1 MSIRATYRLQL
12 HRGFGFADAAELAD
26 YLADLGVSHVYLS
39 PILQAAPGSAH
50 GYDVVDHAQLN
61 VELGG
66 EAAYRRMSE
75 AFARKG
81 LSQVLD
87 LVPNHMAIGT
97 PANRWWWDVLE
108 SGPASRFAS
117 YFDVD
122 WGAAGTSD
130 DRILVPVLGDHFGRV
145 LEAGE
150 IKVHREHRRFV
161 VRYYDNSFPAAPR
174 SVGPLLA
181 DAAQRCENEDLA
193 FLALAMERLPNLYP
207 NDREGGRRLHREK
220 EVLYRLLERLLERTE
235 VHEAIDAAIQLLN
248 GDVDRLETFLESQNY
263 RLAFWRTGR
272 HELEYRRFFDIDT
285 LVGLR
290 MEDEE
295 VFFETHAKT
304 LELVEAGYVTGLR
317 IDHVDG
323 LREPKAYLSMLHRQV
338 PTTWVV
344 VEKILEHGER
354 LPEGWPCAG
363 TTGYDFMRN
372 VTGLLIHPEGLAS
385 LDEAYGVFTGE
396 RTDWQQ
402 LVDVSKRRVLRDGLR
417 ADVERLSSLLE
428 LVASQHRRQ
437 RDHARTTLRRVLEA
451 FLVAFPVYRT
461 YVAPHDPP
469 YTIPDRQTIES
480 VARRVREA
488 EPEIDAE
495 LVNWVQ
501 DILLLRHRG
510 ELEVE
515 FAMRFQQLS
524 GPVMAKGVED
534 TALYRYHRFLA
545 ANDVGAD
552 PSHATTDLDAF
563 HGNMAETSSRA
574 PHNMLTTSTHDTK
587 RSEDVRARL
596 VALSEVPDEWGA
608 LAARWNERAEELGVT
623 MVDRPTRYAFF
634 QTVVGAWPIDAD
646 RLVQYLEKLVREA
659 KLETSWTQQN
669 AEYEAAVADMVR
681 TLLADETFRSEVE
694 EFVARIRDAGYVN
707 ALSQTLIKFTAPG
720 VPDLYQ
726 GCEQWDLSLV
736 DPDNRRPVDFEARR
750 SALARL
756 GRLEPEAIWE
766 HRAEGLPK
774 LHVTSAALRL
784 RRELPTAFDET
795 AGYEPL
801 IASGPSA
808 EHVIA
813 FVRAGRVAT
822 VVPRWTLR
830 RPEGWEEARIALPGG
845 TWTQVL
851 TNETFEGEA
860 SVGALFA
867 RFPVALL
874 RWKGD
879 KDAS

>member
-12 HRGFGFADAAELAD
+12 HPGFGFADAAARAD
-26 YLADLGVSHVYLS
+26 YLGDLGVSHVYLS
-39 PILQAAPGSAH
+39 PILQAAPGSPH

-66 EAAYRRMSE
+66 DAAYRRMSE
-75 AFARKG
+75 AFAKRG
-81 LSQVLD
+81 LSQVVD

-108 SGPASRFAS
+108 TGPASRFAS

-122 WGAAGTSD
+122 WGASGASD

-150 IKVHREHRRFV
+150 VKVHLEHRRFV
-161 VRYYDNSFPAAPR
+161 VRYYDNVFPAAPR

-181 DAAQRCENEDLA
+181 DAAQRCEDEELA
-193 FLALAMERLPNLYP
+193 FLALAMERVPSLYEK
-207 NDREGGRRLHREK
+207 DREGARRLHREK

-235 VHEAIDAAIQLLN
+235 VADAVDAAVQLLN
-248 GDVDRLETFLESQNY
+248 GDVDRLEAFLEAQNY

-295 VFFETHAKT
+295 VFYETHAKT

-323 LREPKAYLSMLHRQV
+323 LRDPKAYLSMLHRQV

-372 VTGLLIHPEGLAS
+372 VTGLLVHPEGLAS
-385 LDEAYGVFTGE
+385 LEEAYRAFTGDDAAWSE
-396 RTDWQQ
+396 
-402 LVDVSKRRVLRDGLR
+402 LVEVSKRRVLRDGLR

-437 RDHARTTLRRVLEA
+437 RDHARATLRRAIEA
-451 FLVAFPVYRT
+451 YLVAFPVYRT
-461 YVAPHDPP
+461 YVAPGEPS
-469 YTIPDRQTIES
+469 YSIPDRQTIEA

-488 EPEIDAE
+488 EPDLDAE
-495 LVNWVQ
+495 LVGWVQ
-501 DILLLRHRG
+501 DLLLLRHRG
-510 ELEVE
+510 ELEIE

-534 TALYRYHRFLA
+534 TALYRYHRLLA
-545 ANDVGAD
+545 TNDVGAD
-552 PSHATTDLDAF
+552 PSHPTTNVGEF
-563 HGNMAETSSRA
+563 HASMAEASSRA
-574 PHNMLTTSTHDTK
+574 PHAMLTSSTHDTK

-596 VALSEVPDEWGA
+596 AALSEVPDEWGSA
-608 LAARWNERAEELGVT
+608 AARWNEQAEELGVSR
-623 MVDRPTRYAFF
+623 VDRPTRYAFF
-634 QTVVGAWPIDAD
+634 QTVVGAWPIEAD
-646 RLVQYLEKLVREA
+646 RMSRYMEKLVREA
-659 KLETSWTQQN
+659 KLETSWTQQDP
-669 AEYEAAVADMVR
+669 EYEAAVADMVR
-681 TLLADETFRSEVE
+681 DLLADEAFRVGVE
-694 EFVARIRDAGYVN
+694 DLVARIRDAGFVN
-707 ALSQTLIKFTAPG
+707 SLSQTLIKLTAPG
-720 VPDLYQ
+720 VPDVYQ
-726 GCEQWDLSLV
+726 GCELWDFSLV
-736 DPDNRRPVDFEARR
+736 DPDNRRPVDFAAR
-750 SALARL
+750 SAALAGL
-756 GRLEPEAIWE
+756 AGLTAEEIWE
-766 HRAEGLPK
+766 RRAEGLPK
-774 LHVTSAALRL
+774 LHVTKSALRL
-784 RRELPTAFDET
+784 RAELPSAFDE
-795 AGYEPL
+795 AGSYEPL
-801 IASGPSA
+801 VASGA
-808 EHVIA
+808 GAAHLVG

-822 VVPRWTLR
+822 LAPRWTLR
-830 RPEGWEEARIALPGG
+830 RPDGWSEARLQLPDGD
-845 TWTQVL
+845 WTNVL
-851 TNETFEGEA
+851 TGDVVRGEVSA
-860 SVGALFA
+860 GEVFA

-874 RWKGD
+874 RWTPEKRR
-879 KDAS
+879 